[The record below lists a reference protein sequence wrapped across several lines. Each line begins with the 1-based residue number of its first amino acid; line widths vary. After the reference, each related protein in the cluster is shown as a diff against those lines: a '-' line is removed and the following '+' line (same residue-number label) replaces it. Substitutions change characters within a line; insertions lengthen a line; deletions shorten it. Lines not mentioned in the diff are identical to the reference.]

1 MMAMPC
7 SHLGI
12 SNMQQSLIV
21 TDLVFGLVKGPED
34 VEVSDEVTL

>member
-1 MMAMPC
+1 
-7 SHLGI
+7 
-12 SNMQQSLIV
+12 MQQSLIV